1 MGWLALI
8 FKLEPEVLALV
19 EAIIAAVRA
28 APSQHQQAVMQAA
41 AAVPPP
47 TSPAG
52 VKG

>member
-8 FKLEPEVLALV
+8 FKLEPEVLAL